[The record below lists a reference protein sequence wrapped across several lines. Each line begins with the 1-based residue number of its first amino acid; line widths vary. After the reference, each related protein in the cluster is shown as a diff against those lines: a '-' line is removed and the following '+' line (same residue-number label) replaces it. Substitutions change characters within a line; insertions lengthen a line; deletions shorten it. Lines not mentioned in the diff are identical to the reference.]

1 MKSSVASSV
10 SNAEGCRGLYG
21 RPGRPLTC
29 DLLPTSASG
38 MGTSGTLQ
46 PTLVNKKKART
57 SCPARLEINVVTGG
71 VPYGT
76 RPLTIRAIVEAIWSI
91 DAVAAV
97 VRCVKAVTRNAKIN
111 AKG

>member
-1 MKSSVASSV
+1 MA
-10 SNAEGCRGLYG
+10 AA
-21 RPGRPLTC
+21 RPLTC

-38 MGTSGTLQ
+38 MGTLHH
-46 PTLVNKKKART
+46 TLVNKKKART

-76 RPLTIRAIVEAIWSI
+76 RPLTIRAIVEAIWCI

-97 VRCVKAVTRNAKIN
+97 VRCVKAVTRNAKAN